1 MWFTTALI
9 YHISIVR
16 FSGLFFLLDFSPP
29 SIYTLFTSGFFFF
42 FFLQKLITLSAMI
55 YINLYLFAYLF
66 FHHRYYMAIE
76 VEVVEVLL
84 IVVVVAT
91 DVIMCVVDVCIIWQV
106 VLM

>member
-1 MWFTTALI
+1 MWFTTTLI

-16 FSGLFFLLDFSPP
+16 FSGLFFCLIFLPLPFIRFLQVVFS
-29 SIYTLFTSGFFFF
+29 S